1 MEKSSVICSKKFCA
15 SQNISYIDRNLRP
28 KACNFIKKETLAQ
41 MFSCEFC
48 EISKNTFFTEHVWAT
63 ASVLIRLRQQLLLKI
78 FIKKETLVQVFSC
91 EFYEI
96 FKSNFFHGTP
106 PAAAS
111 EIRKINFERNLSVM
125 YTKTNFIMH
134 VLSYREKQG
143 KTNCEIFG
151 FILH

>member
-1 MEKSSVICSKKFCA
+1 M
-15 SQNISYIDRNLRP
+15 
-28 KACNFIKKETLAQ
+28 TLAQ

-151 FILH
+151 FILHQSLFCGEAQNHKIGNSIMQILFRRDSDFFCLF

>member
-1 MEKSSVICSKKFCA
+1 M
-15 SQNISYIDRNLRP
+15 
-28 KACNFIKKETLAQ
+28 
-41 MFSCEFC
+41 
-48 EISKNTFFTEHVWAT
+48 
-63 ASVLIRLRQQLLLKI
+63 
-78 FIKKETLVQVFSC
+78 QVFSC